1 MSGKFVLMAV
11 AAGALLTAG
20 TAHAQNAKA
29 VVGTLTCKGS
39 GSVGAI
45 FGSKQTLRCAF
56 DPDGAGGV
64 RPYTG
69 SITRVGIDI
78 GVTGPSTMVWTVL
91 ASTNDIPSGALDGN
105 YAGVSADASV
115 GVGVGANALIGGSND
130 SIVLQPVSVKGQTG
144 LNLAVGVAELSLRA
158 N

>member
-1 MSGKFVLMAV
+1 M
-11 AAGALLTAG
+11 
-20 TAHAQNAKA
+20 
-29 VVGTLTCKGS
+29 
-39 GSVGAI
+39 
-45 FGSKQTLRCAF
+45 
-56 DPDGAGGV
+56 
-64 RPYTG
+64 RPYSG

>member
-1 MSGKFVLMAV
+1 MFRSSILVTA
-11 AAGALLTAG
+11 AAGTLLAAG
-20 TAHAQNAKA
+20 TANAQNAKV

-45 FGSKQTLRCAF
+45 FGSKQTLRCGF
-56 DPDGAGGV
+56 DPDGAGNA
-64 RPYTG
+64 RRYSG
-69 SITRVGIDI
+69 SITRVGVDI
-78 GVTGPSTMVWTVL
+78 GVTGPSTMIWTVL
-91 ASTNDIPSGALDGN
+91 ASTQEVPSGALDGN

-144 LNLAVGVAELSLRA
+144 LNLAIGVAELTLRA

>member
-1 MSGKFVLMAV
+1 MSGKFILIAA

-45 FGSKQTLRCAF
+45 FGSKQTLRCGF
-56 DPDGAGGV
+56 DPDGAGSV
-64 RPYTG
+64 RPYSG